1 MYLILESELYHKYIS
16 EKDDIDS
23 ELDSLDS
30 ELSDPNTADNT
41 EPKDEEIPDETG
53 DEELPDE
60 ELPDET
66 DTTGDEE
73 LPDETGGEEVPVEG
87 TEEETS
93 PKEKLQ
99 AIQKFILYNK
109 LRELQYKLED
119 NNTLAAYKNTDEIV
133 KFNKFLSYVVM
144 FFDIFDYKDAIKLTN
159 KIIDEFKKIK

>member
-53 DEELPDE
+53 DEKLPDE
-60 ELPDET
+60 KAGA
-66 DTTGDEE
+66 TGDEE

-87 TEEETS
+87 AEEETS
-93 PKEKLQ
+93 PKENLQ